1 MIYRSLSDPIKYGY
15 GVGRVKVLETR
26 LLNVQRLERLVE
38 AADFSQAV
46 HILGETEYGHVLEG
60 AETSDEV
67 EKALDDYSVQV
78 YKFLREAN
86 LGENWLSFFLLRHD
100 MHNLRVIL
108 KSHFLGEEVDVF
120 FPPGRLDITSAREAV
135 SLDRFER
142 LPSPFARAAR
152 RAKEKYE
159 ATKLGQMIDI
169 VIDQE
174 MFEELYRL
182 ALAEKR
188 RFLKEFVM
196 ISIDIA
202 NLKIFLRS
210 KILGKGL
217 DFVAESLIEHG
228 TLPKQLFLALF
239 PDSWEGI
246 IGRFRATR
254 YANLFVEGWREA
266 MERGSLNHFDAVA
279 DNFLLNLAKHG
290 KRVSL
295 GPEPVFGYTLAKEN
309 EIKIIRI
316 ILIGKLAGLSKKVLK
331 ERMRSLYV

>member
-67 EKALDDYSVQV
+67 EKALDDYMVQV

-86 LGENWLSFFLLRHD
+86 LGENWLSFFLLRYD

-120 FPPGRLDITSAREAV
+120 FPPGWLDIELAKEAV
-135 SLDRFER
+135 SFDQLQR
-142 LPSPFARAAR
+142 LPAPYNRT
-152 RAKEKYE
+152 AKHASEKYE

-202 NLKIFLRS
+202 NLKTFLRS
-210 KILGKGL
+210 KILGKRL